1 MSNIIAFLTMLF
13 LLIRAILCPG
23 QYEPIFNHQEND
35 SVTSEKKETGRY
47 TSGDFS
53 YIAYDDWTATVYLYS
68 GDAEEL
74 TFPEVLD
81 GYDVIGITGER
92 LSDGVQPCISDKV
105 KKVTIPDS
113 VTDIGELAFATCSSL
128 SSIVIPDSV
137 TSIGDYAFGDCNA
150 LEYIYLPETITF
162 MGKNPFLSCDNLV
175 RIEVPFNSYL
185 ATIEG
190 VLYSKPDK
198 RLICYPGGL
207 TNKIYSIPYGVRI
220 IGECAFAECASL
232 ETVEIPDGITNIE
245 AWAFSSCT
253 GLTSITIPDQ
263 VTQIEEHT
271 FAYCESLK
279 EIIIPDSVTS
289 IGQYAFFCCES
300 LSNAKIPASVI
311 NIGDYAFY
319 WCTSLLMTVPANSY
333 AEQYCIDNGISYTY

>member
-1 MSNIIAFLTMLF
+1 MSNIITFLTMLF
-13 LLIRAILCPG
+13 LLLRAILCPG

-74 TFPEVLD
+74 TFPETLD
-81 GYDVIGITGER
+81 GYDVVGITGEQF
-92 LSDGVQPCISDKV
+92 SNGVQPCVSDKV

-113 VTDIGELAFATCSSL
+113 VTDIGEFSFANCSSL

-137 TSIGDYAFGDCNA
+137 TSIGDYAFSDCNA

-162 MGKNPFLSCDNLV
+162 MGKNPFLSCENLV
-175 RIEVPFNSYL
+175 RIEVPFNPYL

-190 VLYSKPDK
+190 VLYSKPDN

-207 TNKIYSIPYGVRI
+207 TNKTCSIPYGAQI
-220 IGECAFAECASL
+220 IGENAFAGCSSL
-232 ETVEIPDGITNIE
+232 VTVEIPDSITNIE
-245 AWAFSSCT
+245 TWAFCGCT
-253 GLTSITIPDQ
+253 GLTSITIPDK
-263 VTQIEEHT
+263 VTQIED
-271 FAYCESLK
+271 FLFFYCDSLK
-279 EIIIPDSVTS
+279 DITIPDSVTS
-289 IGQYAFFCCES
+289 IGLYAFYQCES
-300 LSNAKIPASVI
+300 LSNVTIPASVI
-311 NIGDYAFY
+311 NIGDGAFY
-319 WCTSLLMTVPANSY
+319 YCTSLLMTVPMNSY